1 MERLTEFVIKHLNDD
16 TSRLILDRSKHP
28 EIDIDLA
35 VSCIESRRKLKGK
48 VQEWYD
54 QPGLVFPLKLSAE
67 QCSSSATGK
76 YKAELAQKI
85 AERSLDFARDDIR
98 EARDDKEG
106 ARDGKEGARDGK
118 EGARDGMKG
127 WTIADLTGGLGVD
140 SWFFSQKAS
149 KVVYCEMQEAL
160 CKAAS
165 HNYKILN
172 AENISVNNLMITTES
187 CGMLAEHAPD
197 IIYMDP
203 ARRGEGGKKVFL
215 IEDCTPDV
223 LGLKDE
229 LFKISRHLL
238 IKLSPMADITMVC
251 DRLGDTCREVHV
263 VATGGEC
270 KELLIWMDR
279 EWHNEATI
287 HAVELQPNTPIS
299 VFTFLQSDEKSQ
311 KDCWQC
317 GGIDM
322 PPPARGRER
331 LANGPVDLC
340 SEQFARSQ
348 AAGVNGATCQQS
360 VAFIFE
366 PGKALMK
373 AAPYNLIASRFGI
386 RKLGKSTHYYV
397 VDSAQKAEE
406 LKQYGKIFAIKE
418 CLSLDKRNIK
428 EVGKKYPKAEVTA
441 RNIPMDTDTLRKKL
455 GVTSGDDAHIFGLK
469 SDTEGNLLI
478 VADRI

>member
-16 TSRLILDRSKHP
+16 TSRLILDRGKYP
-28 EIDIDLA
+28 DIDIDLA

-48 VQEWYD
+48 VQEWYEQD
-54 QPGLVFPLKLSAE
+54 GMVFPLKLSAE

-76 YKAELAQKI
+76 YKAELAERIVKGFLDSL
-85 AERSLDFARDDIR
+85 RSLEMTEEQSDSGNR
-98 EARDDKEG
+98 E
-106 ARDGKEGARDGK
+106 
-118 EGARDGMKG
+118 

-149 KVVYCEMQEAL
+149 KVIYCEMQEAL
-160 CKAAS
+160 CKAAT

-172 AENISVNNLMITTES
+172 AENIIVNNLTITSES

-223 LGLKDE
+223 LGLKE
-229 LFKISRHLL
+229 NLFKISRHLL

-279 EWHNEATI
+279 DWHQEATI
-287 HAVELQPNTPIS
+287 HAVELNSNIPIS
-299 VFTFLQSDEKSQ
+299 AFTFLQSENVAL

-322 PPPARGRER
+322 PPPARGCMS
-331 LANGPVDLC
+331 G
-340 SEQFARSQ
+340 RSQ
-348 AAGVNGATCQQS
+348 ATGVNGATCQQS
-360 VAFIFE
+360 AAYLFE

-386 RKLGKSTHYYV
+386 CKLGKSTHYYI
-397 VDSAQKAEE
+397 VDSTQKAEE
-406 LKQYGKIFAIKE
+406 LKLYGKVFVIKE
-418 CLSLDKRNIK
+418 WLSLDKRNIK

-469 SDTEGNLLI
+469 SDSEGNLLI